1 MRLFIAEKASL
12 AKAIVE
18 AHPGRIKSRDRLSVT
33 MDNGDVVC
41 WSAGHI
47 LTMQTPDMI
56 DAEYKRWRV
65 APLPIIPR
73 EWPKFP
79 DQERKDLLANIG
91 RLLKEA
97 DTVVHAGDADREGQL
112 LIDEILH
119 YFKFKGEV
127 RRLLITDLNASAI
140 QKAMGEMRSNL
151 DYKNLSSSAEAR
163 HRADWIF
170 GFNLTRLFTCT
181 TERDRGE
188 IISVG
193 RVQTP
198 TLALV
203 VNRDLLIEN
212 FISKPFYDV
221 KARSVIKNGEF
232 IASWK
237 PKEDQEGLDEEG
249 RIIDR
254 DAISRLEKKLAG
266 KVGRVSDFEKKRS
279 PAQPPLPHSLPTLQ
293 SEAAKKFDISPAD
306 TLKTA
311 QRLYELKYTTYP
323 RSDCSYLPESLYGKR
338 ERVIEVIK
346 KANPEYEAYN
356 FDTEL
361 KSAAWNTEKIEEH
374 FAIIPTGEMP
384 QDLSEEERTVF
395 DLIARRYAAQF
406 LPAQEFAVVSLEYDI
421 EGEFFKASSR
431 QCVKEGWH
439 LLYGKDKDMDDDE
452 KEPETKIPD
461 AVTGEPVGVRELII
475 SERKTAPPKHFTES
489 TLLDAMN
496 HIHLY
501 VEAPEVKKILKETSG
516 IGTAA
521 TQAKIIETL
530 QQRQFI
536 VKDKKALISTPKG
549 RKLIEEI
556 DDMLRK
562 PDMTALWEAALRD
575 IQEGRKDPDSFIS
588 EIADTVRKMTEQRK
602 KTAREYIPA
611 RPQGEEP
618 QGTQCPGCTGNRML
632 PRVGRDKKNKFW
644 ACSDCG
650 LILSNERG
658 KPQKT
663 ASCPLCGHLC
673 VRIKGKRGCFWLC
686 RNQECK
692 KTFEDNRGKLAAPKP

>member
-12 AKAIVE
+12 AKAIIE
-18 AHPGRIKSRDRLSVT
+18 AHPGKIKSRDRLSVT
-33 MDNGDVVC
+33 MDNGDTVC

-47 LTMQTPDMI
+47 LTMRTPDMI

-73 EWPKFP
+73 EWPKLP
-79 DQERKDLLANIG
+79 DHEKKDLLANIG

-112 LIDEILH
+112 LVDEILQ

-127 RRLLITDLNASAI
+127 KRLLITDLNASAI
-140 QKAMGEMRSNL
+140 RTAINEMRPNL
-151 DYKNLSSSAEAR
+151 EYKNLSSSAEAR

-181 TERDRGE
+181 TERGRGE

-249 RIIDR
+249 RVVDR
-254 DAISRLEKKLAG
+254 GAVSRLEKKLAG
-266 KVGRVSDFEKKRS
+266 KGGRVSNFEKKS
-279 PAQPPLPHSLPTLQ
+279 SLAQPPLPHSMPTLQ

-323 RSDCSYLPESLYGKR
+323 RSDCQYLPESLYENR
-338 ERVIEVIK
+338 ARVLEAIK
-346 KANPEYEAYN
+346 KTSPEYEAYH

-361 KSAAWNTEKIEEH
+361 KSAAWNTGKIEEH
-374 FAIIPTGEMP
+374 FAIVPTGEIP
-384 QDLSEEERTVF
+384 RNLSEEERIIF

-406 LPAQEFAVVSLEYDI
+406 LPPQEFAVVSIEYYI
-421 EGEFFKASSR
+421 EEECFKATSR
-431 QCVKEGWH
+431 QCTKEGWH
-439 LLYGKDKDMDDDE
+439 LLYGKERDGEEDE
-452 KEPETKIPD
+452 REPETKIPD
-461 AVTGEPVGVRELII
+461 AVTGEPVGIRELMIA
-475 SERKTAPPKHFTES
+475 ERKTTPPKRFTES

-501 VEAPEVKKILKETSG
+501 VEDPEVKKILKETSG

-549 RKLIEEI
+549 RKLIAEI

-575 IQEGRKDPDSFIS
+575 IQRGERDLDSFIG
-588 EIADTVRKMTEQRK
+588 EISDTVKKMTEQRK
-602 KTAREYIPA
+602 KTAKEYIPA
-611 RPQGEEP
+611 SPQREEP
-618 QGTQCPGCTGNRML
+618 QGTQCPVCHGNRML
-632 PRVGRDKKNKFW
+632 LRIGRDKKNKFW

-663 ASCPLCGHLC
+663 ASCPICGHLS
-673 VRIKGKRGCFWLC
+673 VRIKGTRGYFWLC
-686 RNQECK
+686 RNQKCK
-692 KTFEDNRGKLAAPKP
+692 KTFEDNRGKLVVPK

>member
-12 AKAIVE
+12 AKAIIE
-18 AHPGRIKSRDRLSVT
+18 AHPGKIKSRDRLSVT
-33 MDNGDVVC
+33 MDNGDTVC

-47 LTMQTPDMI
+47 LTMRTPDMI

-73 EWPKFP
+73 EWPKLP
-79 DQERKDLLANIG
+79 DQEKKDLLANIG

-97 DTVVHAGDADREGQL
+97 ESVVHAGDADREGQL
-112 LIDEILH
+112 LVDEILQ

-127 RRLLITDLNASAI
+127 KRLLITDLNASAI
-140 QKAMGEMRSNL
+140 RAAMNEMRPNL

-181 TERDRGE
+181 TERGRGE

-232 IASWK
+232 VASWK

-249 RIIDR
+249 RVVDR
-254 DAISRLEKKLAG
+254 GAVSKLEKKLAG
-266 KVGRVSDFEKKRS
+266 KVGRVSNFEKKS
-279 PAQPPLPHSLPTLQ
+279 SLAQPPLPHSLPTLQ
-293 SEAAKKFDISPAD
+293 SEAAKKYDISPAD
-306 TLKTA
+306 TLKIA

-323 RSDCSYLPESLYGKR
+323 RSDCQYLPESLYENR
-338 ERVIEVIK
+338 ARVLGVIK
-346 KANPEYEAYN
+346 KSSPEYEDYN
-356 FDTEL
+356 FDAEL
-361 KSAAWNTEKIEEH
+361 KSAAWNTGKIEEH
-374 FAIIPTGEMP
+374 FAIVPTGEMP
-384 QDLSEEERTVF
+384 RNLSEEEQLIF

-406 LPAQEFAVVSLEYDI
+406 LPPQEFAVVSIEYDI
-421 EGEFFKASSR
+421 AEEFFKATSR
-431 QCVKEGWH
+431 QCTKEGWH
-439 LLYGKDKDMDDDE
+439 LLYSKEKDGEDDE
-452 KEPETKIPD
+452 KEPETRIPD
-461 AVTGEPVGVRELII
+461 AVTGEPVGIRELMI
-475 SERKTAPPKHFTES
+475 SERKTTPPKRFTES

-501 VEAPEVKKILKETSG
+501 VEDPEVKKILKETSG

-549 RKLIEEI
+549 RKLIAEI

-562 PDMTALWEAALRD
+562 PDMTALWEAALRNIQRGERD
-575 IQEGRKDPDSFIS
+575 IDSFIS
-588 EIADTVRKMTEQRK
+588 EISDTVKKMTEQRK

-611 RPQGEEP
+611 SPQREEP
-618 QGTQCPGCTGNRML
+618 QGTQCPGCQGNRML
-632 PRVGRDKKNKFW
+632 LRIGRDKKNKFW

-663 ASCPLCGHLC
+663 AVCPICGHLS
-673 VRIKGKRGCFWLC
+673 VRIKGTRGYFWLC
-686 RNQECK
+686 RNQKCK
-692 KTFEDNRGKLAAPKP
+692 KTFEDNRGKLVVPK

>member
-12 AKAIVE
+12 AKAIIE
-18 AHPGRIKSRDRLSVT
+18 AHPGKIKSRDRLSVT
-33 MDNGDVVC
+33 MDNGDTVC

-47 LTMQTPDMI
+47 LTMRTPDMI

-73 EWPKFP
+73 EWPKLP
-79 DQERKDLLANIG
+79 DHEKKDLLANIG

-112 LIDEILH
+112 LVDEILQ

-127 RRLLITDLNASAI
+127 KRLLITDLNASAI
-140 QKAMGEMRSNL
+140 RTAINEMRPNL
-151 DYKNLSSSAEAR
+151 EYKNLSSSAEAR

-181 TERDRGE
+181 TERGRGE

-249 RIIDR
+249 RVVDR
-254 DAISRLEKKLAG
+254 GAVSRLEKKLAG
-266 KVGRVSDFEKKRS
+266 KVGRVSNFEKKS
-279 PAQPPLPHSLPTLQ
+279 SLAQPPLPHSMPTLQ

-323 RSDCSYLPESLYGKR
+323 RSDCQYLPESLYENR
-338 ERVIEVIK
+338 ARVLEAIK
-346 KANPEYEAYN
+346 KTSPEYEAYH

-361 KSAAWNTEKIEEH
+361 KSAAWNTGKIEEH
-374 FAIIPTGEMP
+374 FAIVPTGEIP
-384 QDLSEEERTVF
+384 RNLSEEERIIF

-406 LPAQEFAVVSLEYDI
+406 LPPQEFAVVSIEYDI
-421 EGEFFKASSR
+421 EEEFFKATSR
-431 QCVKEGWH
+431 QCTKEGWH
-439 LLYGKDKDMDDDE
+439 LLYGKERDGEEDE
-452 KEPETKIPD
+452 REPETKIPD
-461 AVTGEPVGVRELII
+461 AVTGEPVGIRELMIA
-475 SERKTAPPKHFTES
+475 ERKTTPPKRFTES

-501 VEAPEVKKILKETSG
+501 VEDPEVKKILKETSG

-549 RKLIEEI
+549 RKLIAEI

-575 IQEGRKDPDSFIS
+575 IQRGERDLDSFIG
-588 EIADTVRKMTEQRK
+588 EISDTVKKMTEQRK
-602 KTAREYIPA
+602 KTAKEYIPA
-611 RPQGEEP
+611 SPQREEP
-618 QGTQCPGCTGNRML
+618 QGTQCPVCHGNRML
-632 PRVGRDKKNKFW
+632 LRIGRDKKNKFW

-663 ASCPLCGHLC
+663 ASCPICGHLS
-673 VRIKGKRGCFWLC
+673 VRIKGTRGYFWLC
-686 RNQECK
+686 RNQKCK
-692 KTFEDNRGKLAAPKP
+692 KTFEDNRGKLVVPK

>member
-12 AKAIVE
+12 AKAIIE
-18 AHPGRIKSRDRLSVT
+18 AHPGKIKSRDRLSVT
-33 MDNGDVVC
+33 MDNGDTVC

-47 LTMQTPDMI
+47 LTMRTPDMI

-73 EWPKFP
+73 EWPKLP
-79 DQERKDLLANIG
+79 DQEKKDLLANIG

-97 DTVVHAGDADREGQL
+97 ESVVHAGDADREGQL
-112 LIDEILH
+112 LVDEILQ

-127 RRLLITDLNASAI
+127 KRLLITDLNASAI
-140 QKAMGEMRSNL
+140 RAAINEMRPNL
-151 DYKNLSSSAEAR
+151 EYKNLSSSAEAR

-181 TERDRGE
+181 TERGRGE

-232 IASWK
+232 VASWK
-237 PKEDQEGLDEEG
+237 PKEDQGGLDEEG
-249 RIIDR
+249 RVVDR
-254 DAISRLEKKLAG
+254 GAISKLEKKLAG
-266 KVGRVSDFEKKRS
+266 KVGRVSNFEKKS
-279 PAQPPLPHSLPTLQ
+279 SLAQPPLPHSLPTLQ
-293 SEAAKKFDISPAD
+293 SEAAKKYDISPAD
-306 TLKTA
+306 TLKIA

-323 RSDCSYLPESLYGKR
+323 RSDCQYLPESLYENR
-338 ERVIEVIK
+338 TRVLGVIK
-346 KANPEYEAYN
+346 KSSPEYEAYN
-356 FDTEL
+356 FDADL
-361 KSAAWNTEKIEEH
+361 KSAAWNTGKIEEH
-374 FAIIPTGEMP
+374 FAIVPTGEMP
-384 QDLSEEERTVF
+384 RNLSEEEQLIF

-406 LPAQEFAVVSLEYDI
+406 LPPQEFAVVSIEYDI
-421 EGEFFKASSR
+421 AEEFFKATSR
-431 QCVKEGWH
+431 QCTKEGWH
-439 LLYGKDKDMDDDE
+439 LLYSKEKDGEDDE
-452 KEPETKIPD
+452 KEPETRIPD
-461 AVTGEPVGVRELII
+461 AVTGEPVGIRELMI
-475 SERKTAPPKHFTES
+475 SERKTTPPKHFTES

-501 VEAPEVKKILKETSG
+501 VEDPEVKKILKETSG

-549 RKLIEEI
+549 RKLIAEI

-562 PDMTALWEAALRD
+562 PDMTALWEAALRNIQRGERD
-575 IQEGRKDPDSFIS
+575 IDSFIG
-588 EIADTVRKMTEQRK
+588 EISDTVKKMTEQRK

-611 RPQGEEP
+611 SPQREEP
-618 QGTQCPGCTGNRML
+618 QGTQCPGCQGNRML
-632 PRVGRDKKNKFW
+632 LRIGRDKKNKFW

-663 ASCPLCGHLC
+663 AVCPTCGHLS
-673 VRIKGKRGCFWLC
+673 VRIKGTRGYFWLC
-686 RNQECK
+686 RNQKCK
-692 KTFEDNRGKLAAPKP
+692 KTFEDNRGKLVVPK

>member
-12 AKAIVE
+12 AKAIIE
-18 AHPGRIKSRDRLSVT
+18 AHPGKIKSRDRLSVT
-33 MDNGDVVC
+33 MDNGDTVC

-47 LTMQTPDMI
+47 LTMRTPDMI

-73 EWPKFP
+73 EWPKLP
-79 DQERKDLLANIG
+79 DQEKKDLLANIG

-97 DTVVHAGDADREGQL
+97 ETVVHAGDADREGQL
-112 LIDEILH
+112 LVDEILQ

-127 RRLLITDLNASAI
+127 KRLLITDLNASAI
-140 QKAMGEMRSNL
+140 RAAINEMRPNL
-151 DYKNLSSSAEAR
+151 DYKNLSNSAEAR

-181 TERDRGE
+181 TERGRGE

-232 IASWK
+232 ITSWK

-249 RIIDR
+249 RVVDR
-254 DAISRLEKKLAG
+254 GAVSRLEKKLAG
-266 KVGRVSDFEKKRS
+266 KVGRVSNFEKKS
-279 PAQPPLPHSLPTLQ
+279 SLAQPPLPHSMPTLQ

-323 RSDCSYLPESLYGKR
+323 RSDCQYLPESLYENR
-338 ERVIEVIK
+338 ARVLEAIK
-346 KANPEYEAYN
+346 KTSPEYEAYH

-361 KSAAWNTEKIEEH
+361 KSAAWNTGKIEEH
-374 FAIIPTGEMP
+374 FAIVPTGEIP
-384 QDLSEEERTVF
+384 RNLSEEEQIIF

-406 LPAQEFAVVSLEYDI
+406 LPPQEFAVVSIEYDI
-421 EGEFFKASSR
+421 EEEFFKATSR
-431 QCVKEGWH
+431 QCTKEGWH
-439 LLYGKDKDMDDDE
+439 LLYGKERDGEEDE
-452 KEPETKIPD
+452 REPETKIPD
-461 AVTGEPVGVRELII
+461 AVTGEPVGIRELMI
-475 SERKTAPPKHFTES
+475 SERKTTPPKRFTES

-501 VEAPEVKKILKETSG
+501 VEDPDVKKILKETSG

-549 RKLIEEI
+549 RKLIAEI

-562 PDMTALWEAALRD
+562 PDMTALWEAALRG
-575 IQEGRKDPDSFIS
+575 IQRGERDLDSFIG
-588 EIADTVRKMTEQRK
+588 EIADTVKKMTEQRK

-611 RPQGEEP
+611 SPQREEP
-618 QGTQCPGCTGNRML
+618 QGTKCPGCQGNRML
-632 PRVGRDKKNKFW
+632 LRIGRDKKNKFW

-663 ASCPLCGHLC
+663 AACPLCGHLS
-673 VRIKGKRGCFWLC
+673 VRIKGTRGYSWLC
-686 RNQECK
+686 RNQKCK
-692 KTFEDNRGKLAAPKP
+692 KTFEDNRGKLVVPK

>member
-12 AKAIVE
+12 AKAIAE
-18 AHPGRIKSRDRLSVT
+18 AHPGKIKSRDRLSVT
-33 MDNGDVVC
+33 MDNGDVIC

-56 DAEYKRWRV
+56 DAEYKKWRV

-79 DQERKDLLANIG
+79 DQEKKDLLANIG

-97 DTVVHAGDADREGQL
+97 ETVVHAGDADREGQL
-112 LIDEILH
+112 LVDEILH

-127 RRLLITDLNASAI
+127 KRLLITDLNASAI
-140 QKAMGEMRSNL
+140 RKAMGEMRPNL
-151 DYKNLSSSAEAR
+151 DYQSLSSSAESR
-163 HRADWIF
+163 HRADWLF

-181 TERDRGE
+181 TERNRGE
-188 IISVG
+188 IVSVG

-212 FISKPFYDV
+212 FISKTYYDI
-221 KARSVIKNGEF
+221 KARSVVKNGEF
-232 IASWK
+232 IASWR
-237 PKEDQEGLDEEG
+237 PQEGQEGLDEEG
-249 RIIDR
+249 RLIDR
-254 DAISRLEKKLAG
+254 GVAVRLEKKLAG
-266 KVGRVSDFEKKRS
+266 KIGRVSGFEKKR
-279 PAQPPLPHSLPTLQ
+279 ALANPPLPHSLPTLQ

-306 TLKTA
+306 TLKIA

-323 RSDCSYLPESLYGKR
+323 RSDCSYLPESLYEKR
-338 ERVIEVIK
+338 ALVLDVIK
-346 KANPEYEAYN
+346 RANPEYEAYP
-356 FDTEL
+356 FDTDI
-361 KSAAWNTEKIEEH
+361 KAAAWDTEKIAEH

-384 QDLSEEERTVF
+384 QNLNEEERIIF
-395 DLIARRYAAQF
+395 DLVSRRYAALF
-406 LPAQEFAVVSLEYDI
+406 LPAQEFAAVSIEYDI
-421 EGEFFKASSR
+421 EGEFFKAASR
-431 QCVKEGWH
+431 QCIKEGWH
-439 LLYGKDKDMDDDE
+439 LLYAKDKDADDGE
-452 KEPETKIPD
+452 REPEAKIPD
-461 AVTGEPVGVRELII
+461 AEIGEPVGVRELAI
-475 SERKTAPPKHFTES
+475 SEKNTAPPKRFTES

-501 VEAPEVKKILKETSG
+501 VEDPDIKKILKETSG

-536 VKDKKALISTPKG
+536 VKDKKALVSTPKG
-549 RKLIEEI
+549 RKLIEEV
-556 DDMLRK
+556 DDMLRR

-575 IQEGRKDPDSFIS
+575 IQEGRRDPDLFIG
-588 EIADTVRKMTEQRK
+588 EIADTVREITAQRK
-602 KTAREYIPA
+602 KTAREYFPA
-611 RPQGEEP
+611 RPQEAEP
-618 QGTQCPGCTGNRML
+618 QGAKCPGCQGNRML
-632 PRVGRDKKNKFW
+632 LRVGRDKKNKFW

-663 ASCPLCGHLC
+663 AACPLCGHLC
-673 VRIKGKRGCFWLC
+673 VRIKGKRGFFWLC

-692 KTFEDNRGKLAAPKP
+692 KTFEDNRGKLIAPKP